1 MQPTRLP
8 LQTRWIF
15 LPTRCAAFAR
25 RGDLRRAE
33 GQRVPPGNKRDK
45 QICPRITRISAN
57 DLLLIEFRVH
67 SRHSRASTLRHS
79 HHPCDPWLRNLQRI
93 FDHEQEHEYEEEIK
107 SIGFDSCNWCPFVVK
122 KFQNKIDTASW
133 IQVKTAFHSEI
144 TTIRHQFIK
153 SLFANHPPAL
163 KSSGAVCANSRRQS
177 ALPRRVHWCSFV
189 VSRPPISPNSI
200 P

>member
-1 MQPTRLP
+1 MRSRMRASRYWKARHGTSPSEWRTCSLRALALHGRPRVISSASMQPTRLP

-33 GQRVPPGNKRDK
+33 GQRVPPGNKREK

-107 SIGFDSCNWCPFVVK
+107 SIGFDSCQLV
-122 KFQNKIDTASW
+122 S
-133 IQVKTAFHSEI
+133 
-144 TTIRHQFIK
+144 IR
-153 SLFANHPPAL
+153 
-163 KSSGAVCANSRRQS
+163 G
-177 ALPRRVHWCSFV
+177 
-189 VSRPPISPNSI
+189 
-200 P
+200 